1 MLSECLRIDC
11 ETGGAIPVV
20 SVAIHVIKFS
30 LAKVQSA
37 RANDAGVN
45 ELSERI
51 EKVLVFSETVSIG
64 YVELIVN
71 LCGALTIL
79 LNITVILCASFNVC
93 SINFT

>member
-1 MLSECLRIDC
+1 MLRIDC

-20 SVAIHVIKFS
+20 NVAVHVIKFA
-30 LAKVQSA
+30 LNKVQSA

-64 YVELIVN
+64 YVYCIVN
-71 LCGALTIL
+71 TCRVLIAL
-79 LNITVILCASFNVC
+79 LNITVLLCASFNVC